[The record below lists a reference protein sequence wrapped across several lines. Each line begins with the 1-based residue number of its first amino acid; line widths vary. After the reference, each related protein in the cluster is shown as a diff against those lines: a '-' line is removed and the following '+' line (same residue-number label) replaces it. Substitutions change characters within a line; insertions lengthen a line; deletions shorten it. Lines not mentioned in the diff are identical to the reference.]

1 MMDDKKYVPFMRSYY
16 DALKEL
22 PRSARANVVLSI
34 LEYAF
39 EGTTPILTGA
49 AKMAFILIQPTLD
62 KSEEMRKT
70 VKARWDKKKEA
81 TYDTQNNT
89 AYHTQTD
96 KTYDTQNDT
105 SSPNKE
111 KENGERRTE
120 KDIAPYSPPRGTG
133 RLPAPR
139 FVPPSVDDVHA
150 YCEQRRNGVDPEQFV
165 NFYAS
170 KGWKVGSSPM
180 KDWKAAVRTW
190 EQRDGRGPGTADK
203 PKTNNPFLAMALEME
218 DEA

>member
-1 MMDDKKYVPFMRSYY
+1 MSDDRKQFTFFASYL
-16 DALKEL
+16 DAIEDM
-22 PRSARANVVLSI
+22 PRKQKAEII
-34 LEYAF
+34 LAIAEYALH
-39 EGTTPILTGA
+39 GTIPALTGTMKTVFTLVKPTIDKGTA
-49 AKMAFILIQPTLD
+49 RSNAIQKRWEKKQSNNTNAIQTVYKSDTNAIQKEETCDTNP
-62 KSEEMRKT
+62 SEERKGIG
-70 VKARWDKKKEA
+70 V
-81 TYDTQNNT
+81 
-89 AYHTQTD
+89 
-96 KTYDTQNDT
+96 
-105 SSPNKE
+105 
-111 KENGERRTE
+111 GVG
-120 KDIAPYSPPRGTG
+120 KDITPYSPPRGTG

-139 FVPPSVDDVHA
+139 FVPPSVDDVRA